1 MMWIWDNA
9 EKIGTL
15 LTAASAVAALVYA
28 HLAITESRRA
38 ERHANAHELWRDY
51 LRLAFEHPNLAD
63 PSLHLADF
71 DYHKLTID
79 GSAELFQRYEWFVGT
94 LLDACVEILDFMP
107 TKEWR
112 ATLRSQLQLHR
123 DYLRSPHFLNSEF
136 SVQYN
141 PRFQKFIAASVAEP
155 SKASVSIVRR
165 MKTTT
170 KRKAKED
177 A

>member
-1 MMWIWDNA
+1 MAWLWDNA

-15 LTAASAVAALVYA
+15 LTAGSAIAALVYA
-28 HLAITESRRA
+28 HLAITEARRA
-38 ERHANAHELWRDY
+38 ERHANAHELRRDY
-51 LRLAFEHPNLAD
+51 LRLAFDHPKLAD

-71 DYHKLTID
+71 DYHKPTID
-79 GSAELFQRYEWFVGT
+79 GSAELFQKYEWFMGT

-141 PRFQKFIAASVAEP
+141 PRFQKFIASAVAEP

>member
-1 MMWIWDNA
+1 MIWLWDNA

-15 LTAASAVAALVYA
+15 LTAASAIAALVYA

-51 LRLAFEHPNLAD
+51 LHLAFDHPKLAD
-63 PSLHLADF
+63 PSLHLAEF

-79 GSAELFQRYEWFVGT
+79 GSVELFQRYEWFMGT

-136 SVQYN
+136 PLQYN
-141 PRFQKFIAASVAEP
+141 ARLQKFIATAVAEP

-170 KRKAKED
+170 KRKAKAD

>member
-1 MMWIWDNA
+1 MNWLWENA
-9 EKIGTL
+9 EKVGTL

-51 LRLAFEHPNLAD
+51 LRLAFDHPKLAD
-63 PSLHLADF
+63 PTLHLADF
-71 DYHKLTID
+71 DYHKLTVD
-79 GSAELFQRYEWFVGT
+79 GSSELFQKYEWFVGT

-107 TKEWR
+107 SKEWR
-112 ATLRSQLQLHR
+112 ATLRSQLKLHR

-141 PRFQKFIAASVAEP
+141 PRFQKFIASAVADP

-165 MKTTT
+165 LKTT

>member
-1 MMWIWDNA
+1 MNWLWENA
-9 EKIGTL
+9 EKIGTV

-51 LRLAFEHPNLAD
+51 LRLAFDHPKLAD
-63 PSLHLADF
+63 PTLHLSDF
-71 DYHKLTID
+71 DYHKLTVD
-79 GSAELFQRYEWFVGT
+79 GSSELFQKYEWFVGT

-107 TKEWR
+107 SKEWR
-112 ATLRSQLQLHR
+112 ATLRSQLKLHR

-141 PRFQKFIAASVAEP
+141 PRFQKFIASAVAEP

-165 MKTTT
+165 LKTT

>member
-1 MMWIWDNA
+1 MNWLWDNA

-15 LTAASAVAALVYA
+15 LTATSAVAALVYA

-51 LRLAFEHPNLAD
+51 LRLAFEYPKLAD
-63 PSLHLADF
+63 PSLHLAEF

-79 GSAELFQRYEWFVGT
+79 GSAELFQKYEWFMGA
-94 LLDACVEILDFMP
+94 LLDACVEILDYMP

-112 ATLRSQLQLHR
+112 ATMRAQLRLHR
-123 DYLRSPHFLNSEF
+123 DYLRSPHFLHSEF
-136 SVQYN
+136 PQQYN
-141 PRFQKFIAASVAEP
+141 PRFQKFIASAVAEP

-165 MKTTT
+165 MKTM
-170 KRKAKED
+170 KRKAKAD